1 MDGTTVN
8 PFGQAALY
16 IQAGWAGTLPLPLGA
31 KFPPP
36 GGFTGAD
43 GAVPEVTQVLAWAQ
57 AGPANIGLRLPTG
70 VIGIDVDHYD
80 GKPGADTLAELM
92 ARLGPLPATWS
103 STSRGADSP
112 ARVWLYRLPRADL
125 RLVGKAGLGI
135 DVLQHHHRY
144 IVAAPSVHPEGG
156 VYAWYRPDFTAAGPA
171 ELPLV
176 ADLPFLPEAW
186 VTALTEQQERPMPP
200 PAVTAGDQTT
210 TGARPSPG
218 FVDWAGQRPPHGLRQ
233 ARAAIAR
240 ELAAASAPASLGS
253 GYRAVLLRAA
263 LVLGGYVGAGVLDTA
278 TAYSGLEDAAARAWG
293 GQCDADD
300 ATWIRQGLEDGR
312 ARPFHVYDD
321 LSSSVPGAPPAL
333 PPRALA
339 SLEHVRRFGRLPDT
353 FDPAGDNSDMG
364 LAREVLAEMWPNLRF
379 DAESGAWLVR
389 GGDRWSVVKR
399 DTVAGWAVCEVAPR
413 MPLGEQPVPKATAE
427 RTEGHWQAWRRAK
440 LTSGAGSA
448 PVSRKIREQLATTD
462 HFAHVRSSEL
472 DADPDI
478 LWAGGQPWDLRTGAL
493 AEMDPLTPH
502 THTARF
508 APVEVP
514 TPRWDAFVA
523 AVWPDAEVRE
533 WALNNLAIGLTGHSP
548 RVMPILYGDTG
559 KGKTQVVSLLCN
571 LLGTYGQQVDGRL
584 IGRTEPPGH
593 VVARLKGLRLAYLDE
608 AAPVDHE
615 RVERVKMLT
624 GGAGALTADA
634 KYLDAF
640 TWDPTHTLV
649 LTQNRTPELTDDA
662 LRDRAQVI
670 LCDGDYE
677 AVSAARKALGPVNGN
692 TISGVWA
699 QEAPGVLAA
708 MMARAAAWLHDPD
721 VLRRSTPASAAALV
735 EEMVRE
741 QDPVGTWMA
750 ERTTPA
756 QPGTVA
762 RVLYDDFAAWFRAN
776 PAFSRR
782 TVLSSIDFGR
792 KLTRAGVGMTAMRDG
807 KYRHLVLN
815 QPPGGTWF
823 TGPEPVPVTAP
834 PIIPPVTDNLDCG
847 GSVTD
852 AEVDPSHENA
862 QVQPQNDLVVTD
874 VTDNPYMFGEVVKS
888 KGKIGKV
895 EYTGEYRDPSVT
907 VTPVTETAPTSE
919 NAGDGSSSASV
930 TGPAP
935 ERTSVIDPVLAKRA
949 RRSAS
954 EPKRQTPAQLRK
966 AEEKAAKVAEL
977 AGPVL
982 ELPVVVRRTA
992 PTPRHVEHVH
1002 VGPLLT
1008 DAMAKSEGHLTV
1020 DVETSGYPIGHPL
1033 YALRTIQLGTRV
1045 LAVDLD
1051 ADCAPCCAIAIAA
1064 LSRATVL
1071 HAHNACADI
1080 PALHHAGI
1088 ADHHALWAKME
1099 DTVLPAKLAD
1109 PSSSGGDPAL
1119 KAASA
1124 AVLGANATS
1133 PAADEARSA
1142 LFAAAGWL
1150 KDTEPTTPAEKSGWL
1165 QVDKRCATMQR
1176 YACADV
1182 LDGALLALSLP
1193 APDPAVHA
1201 RERHIQRIVAPTAT
1215 FGFPLD
1221 REQVLAQH
1229 DQHDADEKRLRE
1241 QLCDTLKINNPGS
1254 PKQLGEAFTA
1264 MGVWLPATPGGAA
1277 STAKDVLKTLSE
1289 RQGPAQAAAR
1299 LVLDW
1304 RHHDTALKLLL
1315 RPWRIAV
1322 LQGDGRVRPTVYT
1335 LGADTGRMS
1344 CVRPNLQQVSKKGG
1358 LRECILADDGYLIVS
1373 ADFEGVEL
1381 RVAAALSGDQ
1391 VLAGALAQGLD
1402 IHRMIAAAAFG
1413 EALADENRGLAK
1425 RIVFGHIYGGGYE
1438 TLAKQAGVTPDVVAA
1453 CVDALRRLTPRLSA
1467 WSEEIKSAI
1476 RAGNRAFKTY
1486 SGRVIHLDPRFPHK
1500 GPNYLIQ
1507 GTARELLGDG
1517 LIDWDATEHGGGI
1530 LMPVHDEAVAMVRAD
1545 RAQDGLDTLLRCFTR
1560 QLGDIAITAEAGGPP
1575 SRSWVSG

>member
-57 AGPANIGLRLPTG
+57 AGPANIGLRLPAG

-92 ARLGPLPATWS
+92 AELGPLPATWS

-176 ADLPFLPEAW
+176 ADLPFLPDAW

-218 FVDWAGQRPPHGLRQ
+218 FADFASQRPPHGLRQ

-240 ELAAASAPASLGS
+240 ELATASAPASLGS

-263 LVLGGYVGAGVLDTA
+263 LVLGGYVGAGVLE
-278 TAYSGLEDAAARAWG
+278 GDAAAQQLFDAAGQAWG
-293 GQCDADD
+293 GHGDD
-300 ATWIRQGLEDGR
+300 EDRKWIHQGLTDGQQ
-312 ARPFHVYDD
+312 RPFRVYDD
-321 LSSSVPGAPPAL
+321 TPGPAAPGQPPAL

-413 MPLGEQPVPKATAE
+413 MPLGEQPVPKAVSE
-427 RTEGHWQAWRRAK
+427 RTPEHWQAWRRAK

-677 AVSAARKALGPVNGN
+677 QVAAARKALGPVNGN

-708 MMARAAAWLHDPD
+708 MMARAAAWLADPD
-721 VLRRSTPASAAALV
+721 VLRRSTPASAVALV

-762 RVLYDDFAAWFRAN
+762 RALYDDFAAWFRAN

-782 TVLSSIDFGR
+782 AVLSSIDFGR
-792 KLTRAGVGMTAMRDG
+792 KLTRAGVGMTKMAAG
-807 KYRHLVLN
+807 NYRHLVLN

-823 TGPEPVPVTAP
+823 TGPEPVPGATP
-834 PIIPPVTDNLDCG
+834 PVIPPVVDGG
-847 GSVTD
+847 GSVGD
-852 AEVDPSHENA
+852 ADSASPTENM
-862 QVQPQNDLVVTD
+862 QVQAQNDLVMED
-874 VTDNPYMFGEVVKS
+874 VEVNLYKLP
-888 KGKIGKV
+888 
-895 EYTGEYRDPSVT
+895 ENDTVT
-907 VTPVTETAPTSE
+907 VKMNIQGGYGNHLPSPITSTSAGQSDEGCAGDPPAPSTAP
-919 NAGDGSSSASV
+919 V
-930 TGPAP
+930 P
-935 ERTSVIDPVLAKRA
+935 AKRTPK
-949 RRSAS
+949 SAPKTG

-966 AEEKAAKVAEL
+966 AEEKVAKVAEL

-1064 LSRATVL
+1064 LGRAQVL

-1088 ADHHALWAKME
+1088 ADHDALWAKME

-1124 AVLGANATS
+1124 AVLGTNATS

-1150 KDTEPTTPAEKSGWL
+1150 KDTEPTTPAERSGWL

-1241 QLCDTLKINNPGS
+1241 QLCDTLKISNPGS

-1358 LRECILADDGYLIVS
+1358 LRECILADDGFMIVS

-1413 EALADENRGLAK
+1413 EALADEMRGVAK
-1425 RIVFGHIYGGGYE
+1425 RIVFGFLYGGGLE
-1438 TLAKQAGVTPDVVAA
+1438 TLAKQSGVTTEVVAS
-1453 CVDALRRLTPRLSA
+1453 CVDALRQLTPRLSA
-1467 WSEEIKSAI
+1467 WSEEIKQGVRSGL
-1476 RAGNRAFKTY
+1476 RQWRTY
-1486 SGRVIHLDPRFPHK
+1486 SGRVIHLDPKLPHK
-1500 GPNYLIQ
+1500 APNYLIQ

-1575 SRSWVSG
+1575 NRSWVSG